1 MELTIL
7 GATGRTGI
15 RVLRKAIEAGHTV
28 RAVVRNRTKLE
39 SMITSSGEGDIA
51 RPDALSIAEADL
63 LDGEAMR
70 EAIAAS
76 RVVVYAAGPVKGA
89 PADMPVRAAEN
100 ILAAMKAGAG
110 EKLVWLT
117 GAGVLDERDGKSGS
131 RKVIRG
137 LMKLVAG
144 KVLAASEDAYAL
156 VTQSGLTYVVVRP
169 PMLAD
174 EPGGTDLAAGYEPPK
189 PIPLGRA
196 DLGAFLV
203 EVATNDRYDNESPF
217 VSYLRRGTS

>member
-1 MELTIL
+1 MEVTIL

-15 RVLRKAIEAGHTV
+15 WVLRKAVEAGHTV
-28 RAVVRNRTKLE
+28 RAVVRDASKLE
-39 SMITSSGEGDIA
+39 AMISGVVEN
-51 RPDALSIAEADL
+51 DALSIVEADL
-63 LDGEAMR
+63 LDGDAVKEAL
-70 EAIAAS
+70 AGS
-76 RVVVYAAGPVKGA
+76 RLVIYAAGPVKGA
-89 PADMPVRAAEN
+89 PADMSVRAAEN
-100 ILAAMKAGAG
+100 VVAAMKAGAG

-156 VTQSGLTYVVVRP
+156 VKQSGLTYVFARP

-174 EPGGTDLAAGYEPPK
+174 EPGGTNLTAGYEPPG
-189 PIPLGRA
+189 PIPLGRE

-203 EVATNDRYDNESPF
+203 EAATSDRYDNESPF
-217 VSYLRRGTS
+217 LSYQQRGTR

>member
-1 MELTIL
+1 MELTLL

-15 RVLRKAIEAGHTV
+15 WVLRKAIEAGHTV

-51 RPDALSIAEADL
+51 RGDALSIAEADL

-110 EKLVWLT
+110 EKL
-117 GAGVLDERDGKSGS
+117 
-131 RKVIRG
+131 
-137 LMKLVAG
+137 
-144 KVLAASEDAYAL
+144 
-156 VTQSGLTYVVVRP
+156 
-169 PMLAD
+169 
-174 EPGGTDLAAGYEPPK
+174 
-189 PIPLGRA
+189 
-196 DLGAFLV
+196 
-203 EVATNDRYDNESPF
+203 
-217 VSYLRRGTS
+217 